1 MKHIF
6 LIIGLSLYDVAQS
19 APVEG
24 VYKYSSF
31 GMETETRG
39 DPLFIM
45 IGQRPTKMPPFVGA
59 GSEVKRAE
67 FCDREDANICV
78 TSDKLTFSV
87 PKMRVKKGASWE
99 FKNVTFSVS
108 GELNVEMLGREFGA
122 YRIIARSADSIRWV
136 FVYSYEIGLVLI
148 EEYAETR
155 EHPVVYVL
163 AGEAGFGGVAV
174 AENQ

>member
-1 MKHIF
+1 MKYIF
-6 LIIGLSLYDVAQS
+6 LIVGLLLSTVAQT
-19 APVEG
+19 AHIEG

-31 GMETETRG
+31 GMEAESWG

-45 IGQRPTKMPPFVGA
+45 IGQRPTKMPPFIGA
-59 GSEVKRAE
+59 GSEVERAE

-78 TSDKLTFSV
+78 TSHKLTFSV
-87 PKMRVKKGASWE
+87 PKMRVKKGDSWD

-155 EHPVVYVL
+155 KHPVVYVL
-163 AGEAGFGGVAV
+163 AGEAGFGGVA
-174 AENQ
+174 ATENQ